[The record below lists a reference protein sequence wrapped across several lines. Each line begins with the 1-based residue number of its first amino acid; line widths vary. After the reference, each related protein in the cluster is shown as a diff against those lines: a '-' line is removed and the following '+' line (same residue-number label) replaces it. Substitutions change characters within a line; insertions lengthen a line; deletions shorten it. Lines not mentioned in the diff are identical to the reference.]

1 MYYKKNNSK
10 LIIEIGV
17 NHNGNIRLAKKM
29 IDVIARYDVDYIKF
43 QSFIADE
50 LCAKNAKLAKYQ
62 KKNLNQKHV
71 ENKKNI
77 DVKLEKFNLINY
89 LIKILNKIVRLLCS
103 K

>member
-1 MYYKKNNSK
+1 M
-10 LIIEIGV
+10 LEI
-17 NHNGNIRLAKKM
+17 
-29 IDVIARYDVDYIKF
+29 
-43 QSFIADE
+43 
-50 LCAKNAKLAKYQ
+50 

-89 LIKILNKIVRLLCS
+89 LIKILNKIFFLSGFLVNEILIHDLF